1 LGLGDIMASLKDV
14 VKAAL
19 EKKKAEQA
27 KTNGELIVDT
37 GKGAPKGKITSNKPA
52 KKSAGRGR

>member
-1 LGLGDIMASLKDV
+1 MASLKDV

-27 KTNGELIVDT
+27 QTNGEIIVDT

>member
-1 LGLGDIMASLKDV
+1 MASLKDV

-19 EKKKAEQA
+19 EKKKAEQGHGI
-27 KTNGELIVDT
+27 K
-37 GKGAPKGKITSNKPA
+37 SNKLDSSSPVARDQVASHKPA

>member
-1 LGLGDIMASLKDV
+1 MPSLKDV

-19 EKKKAEQA
+19 EKKQAEQHA
-27 KTNGELIVDT
+27 INSKTQVDT
-37 GKGAPKGKITSNKPA
+37 AGKSTPKSQVNSNKPA